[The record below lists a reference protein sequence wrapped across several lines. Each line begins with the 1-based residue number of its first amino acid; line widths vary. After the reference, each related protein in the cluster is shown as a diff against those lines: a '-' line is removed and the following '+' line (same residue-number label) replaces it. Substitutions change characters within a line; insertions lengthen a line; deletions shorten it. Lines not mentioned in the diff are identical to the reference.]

1 MKTRYWRTDLY
12 RCFGS
17 WQMLLA
23 IIGVCVVHL
32 LGAEQFSEVRVS
44 VLRSF
49 YRVWGSN
56 ATVLVYLFTTLAYGR
71 CFAEDMEQ
79 GYIKYA
85 LTRGKAINYVISKCI
100 WIAVSAEISMVFG
113 RMLYIFLLRC
123 RYPWEA
129 GVGELEMLSVFGGFT
144 GLLENGNYFM
154 YLWIHSIC
162 QGVWAVVLALLA
174 ALVSLYT
181 TNGLLVLAFPVMAHH
196 LIRRISVVFGSG
208 KYLMDPDHFFLI
220 NYNALGNDKLTVAAI
235 FLLGVFLSVLIGAA
249 ICKSV
254 ERRVRNG

>member
-23 IIGVCVVHL
+23 ITGVCAVHL
-32 LGAEQFSEVRVS
+32 LGAEQFSETGVS

-71 CFAEDMEQ
+71 CFAEDLEQ

-85 LTRGKAINYVISKCI
+85 LARGKVINYVISKCI
-100 WIAVSAEISMVFG
+100 WIAVSAESAMVLG
-113 RMLYIFLLRC
+113 RMLYIVLLRC

-129 GVGELEMLSVFGGFT
+129 GIGELEMLSVFGGFT
-144 GLLENGNYFM
+144 GLLENGRYLT
-154 YLWIHSIC
+154 YLWIHSVC

-181 TNGLLVLAFPVMAHH
+181 TNRLLVLAFPVMAHH
-196 LIRRISVVFGSG
+196 LIRRITVLFRTE
-208 KYLMDPDHFFLI
+208 KHLMDPDHFFLI

-235 FLLGVFLSVLIGAA
+235 FLLGGVLSALIVAA
-249 ICKSV
+249 IYKSV
-254 ERRVRNG
+254 ERRGRNG

>member
-1 MKTRYWRTDLY
+1 MKTQYWKTDLY
-12 RCFGS
+12 RCLGS

-23 IIGVCVVHL
+23 IIGVCAVHFL
-32 LGAEQFSEVRVS
+32 SPQQFSEAGIS

-181 TNGLLVLAFPVMAHH
+181 TNRLLALAFPVMAHH
-196 LIRRISVVFGSG
+196 LIRRIGVLFRNE

-235 FLLGVFLSVLIGAA
+235 FLLGVFLSVLIWAA
-249 ICKSV
+249 IYKSV
-254 ERRVRNG
+254 ERRGRNG